1 MRLWHKDLL
10 EVLPKEQLVS
20 QWRECSAIAG
30 NILTKGTPNHILVNK
45 IMNYDL
51 NEFVS
56 YAFYV
61 RMEMTKRGYRTMDS
75 VWKKIS
81 SVVDTYKCLPAEQ
94 LFQDWHNTKY
104 LIQCVYNL
112 EEKWDCGGIS
122 ETDWLKIRAKYLEL
136 KNK

>member
-10 EVLPKEQLVS
+10 EVLPREQLVS

-45 IMNYDL
+45 IMDYDL

-61 RMEMTKRGYRTMDS
+61 RAEMTKRGYRTMDS

-81 SVVDTYKCLPAEQ
+81 SVVDTYECLPADQ
-94 LFQDWHNTKY
+94 LFQNWHNTKY

-112 EEKWDCGGIS
+112 EEKWDCGCIS

-136 KNK
+136 RNK